1 MKKNKFEH
9 YNPRGKTPLI
19 LICDH
24 ASNYVPSD
32 LKNLGLSSED
42 IDKHIAWDIGA
53 ATLTREISRNMDA
66 CAILCNTSRLVVDV
80 NRSPTEAESIPT
92 VSDGVCIPGNQDL
105 RTIDQKQRIE
115 EFFWPYHNA
124 ISATIASYRCNNGYP
139 KNIPAIVSIHTFTP
153 YLESSRTSLRPWDV
167 GVLWNRDPRMSVPF
181 IQFLS
186 EHPKEYLIG
195 NNQPYSGKKYYFS
208 LDFHAGC
215 IGLPHLAI
223 EVRQDLVSREVNGVY
238 WGRIISQII
247 KKIFETNDIHKI
259 LYY

>member
-115 EFFWPYHNA
+115 EFFSN
-124 ISATIASYRCNNGYP
+124 
-139 KNIPAIVSIHTFTP
+139 KNSDA
-153 YLESSRTSLRPWDV
+153 E
-167 GVLWNRDPRMSVPF
+167 
-181 IQFLS
+181 
-186 EHPKEYLIG
+186 IG
-195 NNQPYSGKKYYFS
+195 
-208 LDFHAGC
+208 
-215 IGLPHLAI
+215 
-223 EVRQDLVSREVNGVY
+223 
-238 WGRIISQII
+238 II
-247 KKIFETNDIHKI
+247 KNNDIAKPMETNVRIHSTI
-259 LYY
+259 GFVFASSSS